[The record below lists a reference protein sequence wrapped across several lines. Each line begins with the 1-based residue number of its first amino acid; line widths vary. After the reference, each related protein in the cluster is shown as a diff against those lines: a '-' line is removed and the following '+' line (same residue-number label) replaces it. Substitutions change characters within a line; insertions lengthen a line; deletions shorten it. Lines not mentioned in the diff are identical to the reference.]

1 MTKRL
6 GFALL
11 TRSCAVGVVKAARE
25 QGKSQVAL
33 RVGDLRQAIRLLL
46 PAAGIPVS
54 RNDAYDICQELDT
67 DIFRSQARVKLIST
81 DGPTKAGIDT
91 VYRFQVVNSS
101 P

>member
-11 TRSCAVGVVKAARE
+11 TRSCALGVVKAARE

-33 RVGDLRQAIRLLL
+33 RVGDLRGAIRLLL
-46 PAAGIPVS
+46 PAAGIPES
-54 RNDAYDICQELDT
+54 CDDTYDICQELET
-67 DIFRSQARVKLIST
+67 DIFRSQARVKLISK
-81 DGPTKAGIDT
+81 DGPTKVGIDT
-91 VYRFQVVNSS
+91 VYRFQVLSSS

>member
-11 TRSCAVGVVKAARE
+11 TRSCALGVVKAARE

-33 RVGDLRQAIRLLL
+33 RVEDLRGAIRLLL
-46 PAAGIPVS
+46 PAAGIPES
-54 RNDAYDICQELDT
+54 GDDTYDICRALDT
-67 DIFRSQARVKLIST
+67 DVFSSEARVILISKDEPKT
-81 DGPTKAGIDT
+81 RIDT
-91 VYRFQVVNSS
+91 VYHFQVVNSS